1 MIATNY
7 SSVRKDLKKYCDKVI
22 DDCET
27 VIITRKDEK
36 NVVLLSEDE
45 YNNLMENLY
54 IMSNRKYYNQLLK
67 SKAEVEVE
75 NVYIYDIIE
84 VE

>member
-1 MIATNY
+1 MITTNY

-22 DDCET
+22 YDCET
-27 VIITRKDEK
+27 VIITRKDDK
-36 NVVLLSEDE
+36 NVVLMSEEE

-54 IMSNRKYYNQLLK
+54 IMSNRKYYNQLLR

>member
-1 MIATNY
+1 MIATSY

-27 VIITRKDEK
+27 VIITRKDDK
-36 NVVLLSEDE
+36 NAVLMSEEE

-67 SKAEVEVE
+67 SKAEVEAQ

>member
-1 MIATNY
+1 MVATNY

-22 DDCET
+22 DNCET
-27 VIITRKDEK
+27 IIITRKNEK
-36 NVVLLSEDE
+36 KVVLMSEDE

-54 IMSNRKYYNQLLK
+54 IMSNKKYYNELLK
-67 SKAEVEVE
+67 SKAEAEAG
-75 NVYIYDIIE
+75 NIQIHGIIE

>member
-1 MIATNY
+1 MIVTNY
-7 SSVRKDLKKYCDKVI
+7 SSLRKDLKKYCDKII
-22 DDCET
+22 DNCET
-27 VIITRKDEK
+27 IIITRKNEK
-36 NVVLLSEDE
+36 NVVLMNEDE